1 MLRDLNMPMMAIGD
15 SSSSSSELAWDDIPS
30 AGPADIQSGRNV
42 YIDIEMLSESV
53 TVTKASAGKILQ
65 FIHEGFL
72 PVFRGVDN
80 IIDAI
85 QYISLRTFRILES
98 IDSPV
103 KRYTLGTSSETLTLY
118 AYSDALDKPF
128 TTLLREGDSTHSG
141 D

>member
-72 PVFRGVDN
+72 PVFRQSFLPPG
-80 IIDAI
+80 AI
-85 QYISLRTFRILES
+85 TGAVMCVLSLFYTEEVEALGNTVVRYVLRFAIASREFTF
-98 IDSPV
+98 
-103 KRYTLGTSSETLTLY
+103 Y

-128 TTLLREGDSTHSG
+128 TTLVR
-141 D
+141 